1 MPPPPVCGAPLGT
14 ALAAGAEVRVTV
26 GTAVTVVVGLTVEA
40 GLTVEVAAVAEGAG
54 LVADDAVL
62 AAALPDA
69 VADCDTRGEICTGLP
84 ADGVALATAVGVETD
99 GTLGPGPLA
108 VQAVTPIATI
118 SAAANAAKRTFIPSS
133 MGLLPPERKSGPHIQ
148 RSYIATRGMSIAA
161 NGAFSIRTLG

>member
-1 MPPPPVCGAPLGT
+1 M
-14 ALAAGAEVRVTV
+14 RVTV
-26 GTAVTVVVGLTVEA
+26 GTAVTVVGLTVEA
-40 GLTVEVAAVAEGAG
+40 GLTVEVAAVAEGAGLVADRAG